1 MAMDSPWDTAKSGGL
16 PHSEISG
23 STVARTSPELFAA
36 CHVLHR
42 LSVPR
47 HSPDAL
53 LSNSPTPSPKRAGPE
68 IGDQRAEV
76 GPDTADRPRSR
87 SFEPLGLRPEP
98 GHKPS
103 RRRDHAPRRVRIP
116 MPRSS
121 QDGTAGPSFTVTTR
135 FTMSKIGG
143 RRSEISAA
151 DPPRSPS
158 RTRRSPTPEDMPE
171 TVWSPIS
178 VLCHLNLVGLGRLE
192 RPTSR
197 LSGVRSNQLSY
208 RPRPEGS
215 MQMAARSRLRLRSAL
230 CSLLSEPEG
239 MRGRRPGLIA
249 DGRSEKPRKPAMPAF
264 CPLLSAICP

>member
-1 MAMDSPWDTAKSGGL
+1 MAIDSPWDTAQSGGL

-53 LSNSPTPSPKRAGPE
+53 LSNSPTPSPKRARPE
-68 IGDQRAEV
+68 IKDQRAEG

-87 SFEPLGLRPEP
+87 SFELLGLRPEP

-208 RPRPEGS
+208 RPVQR
-215 MQMAARSRLRLRSAL
+215 AASGDRRSERRRGPKAPRLLTADL
-230 CSLLSEPEG
+230 CSLSSEPEG
-239 MRGRRPGLIA
+239 MRGRRRACCRSQIA
-249 DGRSEKPRKPAMPAF
+249 ERASPDRVV
-264 CPLLSAICP
+264 